1 MSIIGE
7 LGGAGVLTLMSTTRK
22 PYPEYL
28 TPEQVAS
35 VLCVSVHTVAR
46 QFGNMEGVIDLGTP
60 ETMHKR
66 RKRMLRIPRPVL
78 YTYLEKRQVK
88 VRRTR

>member
-1 MSIIGE
+1 
-7 LGGAGVLTLMSTTRK
+7 MSTTRK
-22 PYPEYL
+22 THLEYL

-35 VLCVSVHTVAR
+35 ILCVSVHTVAR
-46 QFGNMEGVIDLGTP
+46 QFGSVDGVIDLGTP

-78 YTYLEKRQVK
+78 DTYLEQRQVK
-88 VRRTR
+88 VRRSR